1 MSRNNILIYAGI
13 VFTMFL
19 WGLTFVFFKIA
30 FESFNPISII
40 FIRLIISSILLFI
53 FSIVTGKM
61 QKMRRGDLRLFIVL
75 AFFEPFIYFM
85 GESYGLVYV
94 SSTLAAI
101 IISLIPLVVP
111 VVAYFIYGEKLSG
124 INIAGLFISF
134 VGVLLVVVSN
144 GIKVGSTIL
153 GIFLMFVAVLGAVG
167 YAITVKD
174 LTQRYNGFTITCY
187 QNVIGV
193 GFFLPFFLIIDLQD
207 FNMNISLNSAL
218 AVVYLAVFGSTV
230 TFVIFTRAIRELGA
244 SRSNIFANLIPV
256 FAAVFSWLILK
267 ESMTALK
274 IAGIAVVL
282 SGLIL
287 SQVKTIRLR
296 KQKFPTSPI
305 YQYPP

>member
-1 MSRNNILIYAGI
+1 MIYAGI

-40 FIRLIISSILLFI
+40 FIRLIISSVLLYI
-53 FSIVTGKM
+53 FSRITGKM
-61 QKMRRGDLRLFIVL
+61 QKMKREDLRLFILL

-85 GESYGLVYV
+85 GESFGLVYV
-94 SSTLAAI
+94 SSTLAAV
-101 IISLIPLVVP
+101 IISLIPLIVP
-111 VVAYFIYGEKLSG
+111 VGAYFIYGERLSR
-124 INIAGLFISF
+124 INIAGLVISF
-134 VGVLLVVVSN
+134 AGVLMVVVSN
-144 GIKVGSTIL
+144 GIEVGATIP
-153 GIFLMFVAVLGAVG
+153 GILLMFVAVIGAVG

-187 QNVIGV
+187 QNAIGV
-193 GFFLPFFLIIDLQD
+193 GFFLPFFLIFDLQG
-207 FNMNISLNSAL
+207 FNMHISMNSTL
-218 AVVYLAVFGSTV
+218 AVLYLAVFGSTV
-230 TFVIFTRAIRELGA
+230 TFVIFTRAIRELGT

-256 FAAVFSWLILK
+256 FTAVFSWLILK

-274 IAGIAVVL
+274 ISGIAVVL

-287 SQVKTIRLR
+287 SQVKTIKLR
-296 KQKFPTSPI
+296 KQKFPTPPI